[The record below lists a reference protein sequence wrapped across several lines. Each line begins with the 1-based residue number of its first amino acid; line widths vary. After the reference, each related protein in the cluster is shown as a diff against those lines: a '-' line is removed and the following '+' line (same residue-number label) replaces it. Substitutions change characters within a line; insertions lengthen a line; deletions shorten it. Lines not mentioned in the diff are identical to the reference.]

1 MATYSASQ
9 AKYATLVS
17 NTVDTITL
25 TGTGKSIRF
34 VTTSGTSHAYFTVA
48 PTGQTPATPTVA
60 GDDTYV
66 TVHSAPGYV
75 EIPWNGGGAVIKIIS
90 SGTPTIGVMLV

>member
-9 AKYATLVS
+9 AKYATLVA

-25 TGTGKSIRF
+25 TGTGSAIRF
-34 VTTSGTSHAYFTVA
+34 FTTSGTAHAYFTLA

-66 TVHSAPGYV
+66 TAHGAPGYV
-75 EIPWNGGGAVIKIIS
+75 DIPWNGGGAVVKIIS
-90 SGTPTIGVMLV
+90 SGTPTVGVMLI